1 MSPTTAQIGAIHA
14 MAKKAGMDED
24 ARRDFIA
31 ARAGGKRSSRD
42 LTVSEAGVVIEALQE
57 IVPRE
62 VAGSRRS
69 AARTVTGRWAGVLRA
84 LWISGWNL
92 GVVLSRDDEALI
104 AFVERQTGL
113 SHPRFLVEP
122 ADARKAI
129 EGIKAWL
136 AREAGVDWGEK
147 HRVPS
152 RNEDGIAIGWTDFA
166 CPKRNVLWAQFAIL
180 RRLGLPEPD
189 WPKGTAADEELDALQ
204 RVLGD
209 EIRRAGKKGKGKR
222 RAAA

>member
-1 MSPTTAQIGAIHA
+1 MTASAAQIGAIHA

-31 ARAGGKRSSRD
+31 AWAGGKRSSRD
-42 LTVSEAGVVIEALQE
+42 LTASEAGRVIEALKE
-57 IVPRE
+57 IVPQD
-62 VAGSRRS
+62 AQASRRT

-92 GVVLSRDDEALI
+92 GVVANRQDEALI

-122 ADARKAI
+122 ADARSAI

-136 AREAGVDWGEK
+136 KREAKVDWGEK
-147 HRVPS
+147 HRVAV
-152 RNEDGIAIGWTDFA
+152 RDDAGIAIGWADFA
-166 CPKRNVLWAQFAIL
+166 CPKRNVLWAQFTAL
-180 RRLGLPEPD
+180 RRLGIAEPD
-189 WPKGTAADEELDALQ
+189 WPKGTASDEELNDLQAALG
-204 RVLGD
+204 RA
-209 EIRRAGKKGKGKR
+209 IRRAGRTKAKR
-222 RAAA
+222 RKAA